1 MPMTIMSKPV
11 APSSNPGFV
20 YLHVHSAYSLLKGS
34 IKIARLGELAKADRQ
49 PALALTD
56 TDNMFGA
63 LEFSDKMAGYG
74 IQPIVGCEL
83 AVDFGDQD
91 PNARNAMAS
100 APSRI
105 VLLAARERG
114 YRSLMHLNSR
124 AFLETPVHQT
134 PHIKF
139 EWLEGQSE
147 DLIALTGGPDGPV
160 SLALSAD
167 QSALA
172 TARCERLAALFGDRL
187 YVELQRHGIEKE
199 RRIEAGLID
208 LAYAKGLPLVATN
221 EPYFA
226 TSEDYEAH
234 DALLCI
240 AGGRLI
246 AETEREQLTPDHR
259 FKTRAEMA
267 LLFADIPEALSSTI
281 EIAERCAFRPKT
293 RKPILPRFTV
303 GAGTNATDAAHEEA
317 GELRRQAEDGL
328 SNRLAVH
335 GLSQGSS
342 EEDYRARLS
351 FELDVIT
358 RMNYAGY
365 FLIVADFIQ
374 WAKAEGIPV
383 GPGRGS
389 GAGSLVAYSLT
400 ITDLDPI
407 RFGLLFERFLN
418 PDRVSMPDFD
428 IDFCQDGRDRVIR
441 YVQERYG
448 RDQVA
453 QIITFGTLQAR
464 GVLRDVGRVLQ
475 MPYGQVDK
483 LTKLVPQNPAAPV
496 TLAAAIAGEPKLQ
509 AFRDEDPVVARAFDI
524 AQRLEGL
531 TRHAST
537 HAAGIVIGDRPLSE
551 LVPLYRDPKSDMP
564 VTQFNMKWVE
574 PAGLVKFDF
583 LGLKTLTVLDVA
595 VKLLRRRGVE
605 LDLATLPLDDAA
617 SYQMLARGDVVGVF
631 QVESQGMRRALV
643 DMRPDRF
650 EDIIA
655 LVALYR
661 PGPMANIPTY
671 CARKHGDEEPEYL
684 HPILEP
690 ILKETFGVIIY
701 QEQVMQIAQVM
712 AGYSLGDAD
721 LLRRAMGKKIRA
733 EMEKQRAVFVAG
745 AVKNNVPK
753 GQADTIF
760 ELLAKFADYG
770 FNKSHAAAYAL
781 VSYHTAYMKAH
792 YPVEFLA
799 ASMTLEL
806 NNTDKLSE
814 FRAEAVRL
822 GIKVEAP
829 NINRSGTVFEVGDGT
844 IYYALAALKG
854 VGQQAVELIID
865 TRRGGQFT
873 SLADFASRA
882 NPRAIN
888 KRIVESLAA
897 AGAFDSL
904 EPNRARVFAGADAIL
919 AACQRSHEAA
929 TSGQNDMF
937 GGAADAPTIMLPQV
951 EPWLPAERLRREY
964 DAIGFFLSG
973 HPLDDY
979 ATVLKRLR
987 VQSWAEFSRAVKT
1000 GATAGKVAATVV
1012 SRMER
1017 RTKTGNKM
1025 GIIGL
1030 SDPTGHFEAVLFSE
1044 GLAQYR
1050 DILEPGAAVLL
1061 QLGAELQG
1069 EDVRARVLHAEAL
1082 DTAAAKTQKGLRI
1095 FLRDTKPLESI
1106 ARRLSP
1112 PAGQS
1117 GSGDIALVLRLD
1129 MQTEIEFKLEGRFQ
1143 VSPQIAGAI
1152 KADKQRSFS
1161 MCEMCRKDSYSF
1173 APTRRNLILGAA
1185 ATSLFWASAADA
1197 KEAK

>member
-1 MPMTIMSKPV
+1 MSS
-11 APSSNPGFV
+11 AGFV
-20 YLHVHSAYSLLKGS
+20 HLHVHSAYSLLKGS
-34 IKIARLGELAKADRQ
+34 IKIAKLGELAKADRQ

-74 IQPIVGCEL
+74 IQPIIGCEL

-91 PNARNAMAS
+91 PNARNAQAA
-100 APSRI
+100 APARI

-114 YRSLMHLNSR
+114 YRNLMRLNSR
-124 AFLETPVHQT
+124 AFLETPVHQV

-139 EWLEGQSE
+139 DWLKDDAE
-147 DLIALTGGPDGPV
+147 DLIALTGGPDGPI
-160 SLALSAD
+160 SLAIQAD
-167 QSALA
+167 HAALA
-172 TARCERLAALFGDRL
+172 AARCDHLAGLFGDRL
-187 YVELQRHGIEKE
+187 YVELQRHGIDRE
-199 RRIEAGLID
+199 RRVEGALID
-208 LAYAKGLPLVATN
+208 LAYSKGLPLVATN

-226 TSEDYEAH
+226 SADDYEAH

-240 AGGRLI
+240 AGGRLV
-246 AETEREQLTPDHR
+246 AETDREQLTTDHR

-267 LLFADIPEALSSTI
+267 VLFADFPEALASTI
-281 EIAERCAFRPKT
+281 EIAERCSFRPMT

-303 GAGTNATDAAHEEA
+303 GAGSGSDAAGDEA
-317 GELRRQAEDGL
+317 GELKRQAEEGL
-328 SNRLAVH
+328 ANRLRIH
-335 GLSQGSS
+335 GLSQGAT
-342 EEDYRARLS
+342 EEDYERRLA

-365 FLIVADFIQ
+365 FLIVSDFIK
-374 WAKAEGIPV
+374 WAKAHDIPV

-389 GAGSLVAYSLT
+389 GAGSLVAWALT

-418 PDRVSMPDFD
+418 PERVSMPDFD
-428 IDFCQDGRDRVIR
+428 IDFCQDRRGEVID
-441 YVQERYG
+441 YVQKRYG

-595 VKLLRRRGVE
+595 VKLLKKRGIDV
-605 LDLATLPLDDAA
+605 DLATLPLDDTA

-684 HPILEP
+684 HPLLEP

-712 AGYSLGDAD
+712 AGYSLGEAD

-733 EMEKQRAVFVAG
+733 EMEKQRERFVAG
-745 AVKNNVPK
+745 SVKNGVPK
-753 GQADTIF
+753 GQAETIF

-799 ASMTLEL
+799 ASMTLDL

-814 FRAEAVRL
+814 FRSEAQRI

-829 NINRSGTVFEVGDGT
+829 SINRSGASFDVADGT

-854 VGQQAVELIID
+854 VGPQAIELIVEA
-865 TRRGGQFT
+865 RRNGPFT
-873 SLADFASRA
+873 SLADFAARA

-888 KRIVESLAA
+888 KRVIESLAA
-897 AGAFDSL
+897 AGAFDAIES
-904 EPNRARVFAGADAIL
+904 NRARVFAGAEAIL
-919 AACQRSHEAA
+919 AACQRSHEAQ
-929 TSGQNDMF
+929 SIGQNDMF
-937 GGAADAPTIMLPQV
+937 GNAADAPTIMLPQI

-1000 GATAGKVAATVV
+1000 GATAGRVAATVV

-1025 GIIGL
+1025 GIMGL

-1050 DILEPGAAVLL
+1050 DVLEPGAAVLL

-1069 EDVRARVLHAEAL
+1069 EDVRARVLHAEPL
-1082 DTAAAKTQKGLRI
+1082 DDAAAKTQKGLRI
-1095 FLRDTKPLESI
+1095 FLRDTRPLDSI
-1106 ARRLSP
+1106 AKRLQIGETAQGNGSRPVQAKPAAP
-1112 PAGQS
+1112 PAGAD
-1117 GSGDIALVLRLD
+1117 GDVSLVLMLD
-1129 MQTEIEFKLEGRFQ
+1129 LETEIEMKLPGRFK

-1152 KADKQRSFS
+1152 KAVAGVVDVQ
-1161 MCEMCRKDSYSF
+1161 
-1173 APTRRNLILGAA
+1173 TL
-1185 ATSLFWASAADA
+1185 
-1197 KEAK
+1197 